1 MMILTVYT
9 ILREYLLL
17 LRLHNNEDEPLEPF
31 LVGKGVTRVALRP
44 SRGQLTVTL
53 ISLLRIL
60 RAFRPN

>member
-1 MMILTVYT
+1 MILTVYT

-17 LRLHNNEDEPLEPF
+17 LRLHNNEDEPLETI
-31 LVGKGVTRVALRP
+31 LVGQRVTRVALRP

-53 ISLLRIL
+53 ISLLRTL